1 MRYAVAHAECDRHAY
16 PHAHH
21 LMRSN
26 DDPTFLLDCDRCGQT
41 YGVHLDCDHGFSRF
55 VALVHPRLCPDCEH
69 GHGKARLIAARALI
83 KGGEARR
90 GR

>member
-1 MRYAVAHAECDRHAY
+1 MRR
-16 PHAHH
+16 
-21 LMRSN
+21 N

-69 GHGKARLIAARALI
+69 DHGKARLIAARALI